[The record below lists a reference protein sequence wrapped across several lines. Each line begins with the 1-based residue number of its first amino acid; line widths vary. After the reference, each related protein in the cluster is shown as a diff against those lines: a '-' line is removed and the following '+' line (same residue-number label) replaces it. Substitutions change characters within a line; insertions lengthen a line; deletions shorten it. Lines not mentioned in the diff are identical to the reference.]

1 MARASVMKAAKA
13 GKTRS
18 SATKPA
24 RAPVRAAAPR
34 KSRARK
40 EDLLSE
46 VEVEV
51 VETPA
56 EVVVPVKVAPV
67 PEALYFDAEWY
78 LETYPDVAGA
88 GIDPA
93 THYQMNGFREGR
105 NPNAAFDGKAYLAA
119 NPDLEGYSEDL
130 FAHYVFFGASEGRRI
145 KP

>member
-13 GKTRS
+13 DRTSPSAAKSPTS
-18 SATKPA
+18 SSRTAASKKP
-24 RAPVRAAAPR
+24 RA
-34 KSRARK
+34 SK

-46 VEVEV
+46 VEAQTQAQSPVERTR
-51 VETPA
+51 TP
-56 EVVVPVKVAPV
+56 PV
-67 PEALYFDAEWY
+67 PEALYFDATWY
-78 LETYPDVAGA
+78 LETYPDVAEA

-105 NPNAAFDGKAYLAA
+105 KPNAAFDCKAYLAA

>member
-1 MARASVMKAAKA
+1 MARASVMKAAQT
-13 GKTRS
+13 GETRS
-18 SATKPA
+18 SATKSA
-24 RAPVRAAAPR
+24 TDSGETAAVR

-46 VEVEV
+46 VEV
-51 VETPA
+51 VETPI
-56 EVVVPVKVAPV
+56 EVVVPVKVLPV
-67 PEALYFDAEWY
+67 LEALYFDAQWY

-119 NPDLEGYSEDL
+119 NPDLKGYDGDL

-145 KP
+145 QP

>member
-13 GKTRS
+13 GKTRLAATK
-18 SATKPA
+18 SATA
-24 RAPVRAAAPR
+24 SGGTATAR
-34 KSRARK
+34 KSRASK

-46 VEVEV
+46 VEVEAA
-51 VETPA
+51 ETPV

-145 KP
+145 KR

>member
-18 SATKPA
+18 SATKSA
-24 RAPVRAAAPR
+24 TASGRAAAVKKNP
-34 KSRARK
+34 AGK

-46 VEVEV
+46 FEAEV
-51 VETPA
+51 VETPV

-67 PEALYFDAEWY
+67 PEALYFDARWY
-78 LETYPDVAGA
+78 LETYPDVADA

-105 NPNAAFDGKAYLAA
+105 KPNAAFDGKAYLAA